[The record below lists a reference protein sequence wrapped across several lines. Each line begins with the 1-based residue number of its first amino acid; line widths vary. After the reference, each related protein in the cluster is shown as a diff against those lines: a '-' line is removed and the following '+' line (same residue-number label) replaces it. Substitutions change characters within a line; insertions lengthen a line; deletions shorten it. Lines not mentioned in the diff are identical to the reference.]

1 MQTITNNT
9 HTHPH
14 NILAA
19 GFTQNITIVIAVAD
33 DAAR

>member
-1 MQTITNNT
+1 MQTVANNT
-9 HTHPH
+9 HTHPQ
-14 NILAA
+14 NVLAA